1 MMITADKRLIVA
13 LDVNSLDKMK
23 QLVNDLGASVNFY
36 KVGMELFYSAG
47 EQTVEFLRSA
57 DKEVFLDLKLHDIP
71 NTVACSVAAL
81 TRLGA
86 SIISLHAAG
95 GRSMLAAAARAAA
108 EAATVNGV
116 PRPKLVAI
124 TALTSLDEAEW
135 QEIGGQ
141 LPISEQVVKLA
152 CLAQSAG
159 IDGVVAS
166 PQEAPLIRKMCGS
179 EFLVVTPGIR
189 PQASAT
195 NDQKRIATPAD
206 AIQAGASQLVVGRPI
221 TAAASPVQAV
231 EEIVKEIRGE
241 S

>member
-1 MMITADKRLIVA
+1 MIIADKRLIVA

-23 QLVNDLGASVNFY
+23 QMVSELGASVSFY

-47 EQTVEFLRSA
+47 EKTVDFLRA
-57 DKEVFLDLKLHDIP
+57 CDKEVFLDLKLHDIP

-86 SIISLHAAG
+86 SVISLHAAG
-95 GRSMLAAAARAAA
+95 GRSMLAAAAQ
-108 EAATVNGV
+108 AATEASACYGV
-116 PRPKLVAI
+116 TRPKLVAI

-166 PQEAPLIRKMCGS
+166 PQEAPLIREKCGPD
-179 EFLVVTPGIR
+179 FLVITPGIR
-189 PQASAT
+189 PRSAAA
-195 NDQKRIATPAD
+195 NDQKRVATPSD
-206 AIQAGASQLVVGRPI
+206 AIKAGASRLVVGRPI
-221 TAAASPVQAV
+221 TAAPSPVLAV
-231 EEIVKEIRGE
+231 EQIVKEIRGE
-241 S
+241 E

>member
-1 MMITADKRLIVA
+1 MITADKRLIVA

-23 QLVNDLGASVNFY
+23 QMVNELGPSVNFY

-47 EQTVEFLRSA
+47 EQTVDFLRA
-57 DKEVFLDLKLHDIP
+57 CDKEVFLDLKLHDIP

-86 SIISLHAAG
+86 SVISLHAAG
-95 GRSMLAAAARAAA
+95 GRSMLAAAAQ
-108 EAATVNGV
+108 AATEASASYGV
-116 PRPKLVAI
+116 PRPQLVAI
-124 TALTSLDEAEW
+124 TALTSLDEVEW

-166 PQEAPLIRKMCGS
+166 PQEAPLIREKCGP
-179 EFLVVTPGIR
+179 EFLVITPGIR
-189 PQASAT
+189 PRSAAA
-195 NDQKRIATPAD
+195 NDQKRVATPAD
-206 AIQAGASQLVVGRPI
+206 AIKAGASRLVVGRPI
-221 TAAASPVQAV
+221 TAAPSPVQAV
-231 EEIVKEIRGE
+231 EQIVKAIRGE
-241 S
+241 E

>member
-1 MMITADKRLIVA
+1 MITADKRLIVA

-23 QLVNDLGASVNFY
+23 QMVNELGASVNFY

-47 EQTVEFLRSA
+47 EKTVDFLRTC

-86 SIISLHAAG
+86 SVISLHAAG
-95 GRSMLAAAARAAA
+95 GRSMLAAAAQ
-108 EAATVNGV
+108 AATEASVCYGV

-124 TALTSLDEAEW
+124 TALTSLDEVEW

-166 PQEAPLIRKMCGS
+166 PQEAPLIREKCGPG
-179 EFLVVTPGIR
+179 FLVITPGIR
-189 PQASAT
+189 PRSAAV
-195 NDQKRIATPAD
+195 NDQKRVATPAD
-206 AIQAGASQLVVGRPI
+206 AIKAGASRLVVGRPI
-221 TAAASPVQAV
+221 TAAPSPALAV
-231 EEIVKEIRGE
+231 EQIVKEIRGE
-241 S
+241 E